1 MKHILFFEYSFPS
14 QTPFLRYKFQTL
26 SKEFSISFA
35 SKQGKKGRQ
44 EYQKKFGSASLI
56 SLENPGKRPLEFASV
71 FLFFCF
77 TRPAAMIRFFRF
89 CVRKKGSKN
98 GLKWFLQCFP
108 LVQKK
113 WELMHFEFGTIAQ
126 ELIFIADFFKAKV
139 ITSFRGYDI
148 AYVGL
153 PQPHFYDEVWKKSTM
168 VHFLGEDLLNKGIQ
182 RGFPKD
188 HPYFLASP
196 AIFIDQFPWKKRQL
210 PQSGPLHLVSVGRLT
225 WKKGYMIGLMAI
237 KKLVDQGMDV
247 KYHIVGAGEEEQA
260 IRFHIHDLGL
270 QEMVQLHG
278 RKSPQEVAQILNDAH
293 VFFHPAIS
301 EGFCNAVVEAQSVG
315 LPVVCSDAE
324 GLSENIENGTTG
336 LLFHRRNADE
346 AAEKIL
352 QIIQNPSLYESMN
365 QAGPTRVAQHF
376 DIHKQVATFSDV
388 YRKMLA

>member
-1 MKHILFFEYSFPS
+1 
-14 QTPFLRYKFQTL
+14 
-26 SKEFSISFA
+26 
-35 SKQGKKGRQ
+35 
-44 EYQKKFGSASLI
+44 
-56 SLENPGKRPLEFASV
+56 
-71 FLFFCF
+71 
-77 TRPAAMIRFFRF
+77 
-89 CVRKKGSKN
+89 
-98 GLKWFLQCFP
+98 
-108 LVQKK
+108 
-113 WELMHFEFGTIAQ
+113 MHFEFGTIAQ
-126 ELIFIADFFKAKV
+126 ELIFVADFFKAKV

-153 PQPHFYDEVWKKSTM
+153 HQPHFYDEVWKKSTM

-182 RGFPKD
+182 RGFPKE
-188 HPYFLASP
+188 HLYFLVSP

-210 PQSGPLHLVSVGRLT
+210 PQRGPVHLVSVGRLT

-237 KKLVDQGMDV
+237 KKLVEQGIDV

-270 QEMVQLHG
+270 QEIVQLHG

-293 VFFHPAIS
+293 LFFHPAIS

-324 GLSENIENGTTG
+324 GLSENIENGTSG
-336 LLFHRRNADE
+336 LLFQRRNADE

-352 QIIQNPSLYESMN
+352 QIIQNPALYQSMN
-365 QAGPTRVAQHF
+365 EAGPVRVAQHF